1 MKYLGNNS
9 KSKHEAY
16 LCSAYAL
23 PLAWNNFCYFWWTRV
38 LTGSDHSRPGVAF
51 SSRVA
56 SAEIAGNLDFSGFQT
71 FLSGR
76 RNCTEILFS
85 FILTCVSLV
94 ILGIT
99 SAHRN
104 GNSSFLWRLRFAYP
118 NNKHAFKAVP
128 MQLENITR
136 SKDKNI
142 SRPDLALPRWIWT

>member
-9 KSKHEAY
+9 KSKQEAY
-16 LCSAYAL
+16 LGSAYAL
-23 PLAWNNFCYFWWTRV
+23 SLAWNNFYYFWWTCV
-38 LTGSDHSRPGVAF
+38 LTGSDHSRPGMAF

-56 SAEIAGNLDFSGFQT
+56 SAEIAGNLDYSGFQA
-71 FLSGR
+71 FLPGR

-128 MQLENITR
+128 MQLGHITR
-136 SKDKNI
+136 SKDKNVP
-142 SRPDLALPRWIWT
+142 RPDLALPRWVWT